1 MSPLHGTTPLP
12 LPRPLPASAPPH
24 STRRGERFELPALA
38 ASVAAARS
46 RIALRVGHWG
56 LPDTIKDTA
65 ELVISELFTNAIV
78 HTDSDV
84 VRCRIEATGA
94 LRLLI
99 EVTDQGPGLAKRAP
113 HPADADAEH
122 GRGLLLLDAL
132 AARWGVIAPDRATGC
147 TVWAEIR
154 P

>member
-12 LPRPLPASAPPH
+12 RPRPLPAPVGAH
-24 STRRGERFELPALA
+24 AGRRGERFELPALA

-46 RIALRVGHWG
+46 RVALRAGHWG
-56 LPDTIKDTA
+56 LPETVCDTA
-65 ELVISELFTNAIV
+65 QLVVSELFTNAIL

-84 VRCRIEATGA
+84 VHCRLEATGL
-94 LRLLI
+94 LRLRI
-99 EVTDQGPGLAKRAP
+99 EVADEGPGLDKRAP
-113 HPADADAEH
+113 DAASADAEH